1 MTANTI
7 VSDIRRK
14 TAALLASLALAAC
27 ATASAPHIGKTARPE
42 NRVPLSELPRTES
55 TWAAKDLKL
64 HYLADRAGDNLQ
76 ISGFVEFNS
85 NLAKYP
91 VINTFRVYLHY
102 LDAEGLVMDSKL
114 LWATGVNSESRFVR
128 WTFERQW
135 PVPPSATAVGFSYR
149 GGASEAGG
157 KNKFGS
163 TQTGW
168 EVYQSP

>member
-14 TAALLASLALAAC
+14 TALLLASLALAAC
-27 ATASAPHIGKTARPE
+27 AAASAPHIGKTARPE
-42 NRVPLSELPRTES
+42 NRVPLSDLPPTES

-64 HYLADRAGDNLQ
+64 HYLAARAGANLQ

-102 LDAEGLVMDSKL
+102 LDTDGLVMDSKL
-114 LWATGVNSESRFVR
+114 LWATGRNSESRFVR
-128 WTFERQW
+128 WTFEQQW
-135 PVPPSATAVGFSYR
+135 PLPPDAAAVGFSYR

-163 TQTGW
+163 TNTGW